1 MASVV
6 KADNFSNINIQR
18 CKADFLGG
26 ILCIAQNFLNERDDI
41 PNSWIL
47 FYTRI
52 ADLEKPN

>member
-18 CKADFLGG
+18 CKADFLG
-26 ILCIAQNFLNERDDI
+26 ILCKAQIFLNEHDDI
-41 PNSWIL
+41 PDSWIL
-47 FYTRI
+47 FYTQI